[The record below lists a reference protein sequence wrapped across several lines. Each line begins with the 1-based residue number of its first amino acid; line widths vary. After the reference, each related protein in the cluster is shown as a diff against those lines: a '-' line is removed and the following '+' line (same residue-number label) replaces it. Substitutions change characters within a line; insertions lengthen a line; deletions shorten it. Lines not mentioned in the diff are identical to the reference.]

1 MNTNET
7 DKDIIEKLLNGWTLK
22 TLMEPDSSIETN
34 GLAHLEN
41 LTLRNII
48 VKDNIFWGYTSHHHL
63 SISSTDY
70 FLQGGAFRIISFL
83 YSNFGGKRFLSTVSE
98 EMNTHEYFQGMLS
111 LSRYKFHHW
120 ILVNDHEE
128 IFSSMAQSSKALA
141 QDAIRN
147 NEELKCAFRKST
159 GHWYICN
166 IHIPYFVYQTDKVYL
181 QSEPA
186 KIQPAFLH
194 DDFIQTMEERGEA
207 LASQIKENG
216 GIVVDGP
223 LEHAQ
228 YVIDLDGYY
237 TDMRSQF
244 KKEWLKATDI
254 KVFKR
259 KLPKGTEKIQY

>member
-1 MNTNET
+1 MNINQT
-7 DKDIIEKLLNGWTLK
+7 DRDIIEKLLHGWTLK

-41 LTLRNII
+41 LTLKNVI
-48 VKDNIFWGYTSHHHL
+48 VKDDTFWGYTSHHHL

-70 FLQGGAFRIISFL
+70 FLQGGTFRIISFL

-98 EMNTHEYFQGMLS
+98 KMDTHEYFQGMLS
-111 LSRYKFHHW
+111 LSRYKSHHW
-120 ILVNDHEE
+120 VLINDYEE
-128 IFSSMAQSSKALA
+128 IFSSIAQSPKSLV

-147 NEELKCAFRKST
+147 NEELKCAFRKDT

-166 IHIPYFVYQTDKVYL
+166 IHIPYFVYQTGKVYL

-194 DDFIQTMEERGEA
+194 DDFVKMMGERSEK
-207 LASQIKENG
+207 LAEQIKEKG
-216 GIVVDGP
+216 GISVDGP

-237 TDMRSQF
+237 TDMESQF
-244 KKEWLKATDI
+244 KREWLQATDI

-259 KLPKGTEKIQY
+259 RLPKETEKIQY